1 MTARRFFEKL
11 EALYKDERARLDDL
25 DAAIGD
31 GDHGTTMLRGLT
43 AAAKAEDG
51 LQAKA
56 FMRASGG
63 ASGTLFGLILHEIEL
78 YLSGSGR
85 SLATHL
91 ERSLERIKQLG
102 KVAAGDKSMVDS
114 LEPAVSALDAGRGID
129 AAVSAATDGRDAT
142 LAMAARRGRARYVEE
157 AGRGHVDPGAAS
169 VCLILGVLAGEEE
182 AR

>member
-11 EALYKDERARLDDL
+11 EALYTDEQERLNDL

-31 GDHGTTMLRGLT
+31 GDHGSTMLRGLT
-43 AAAKAEDG
+43 AAAKAGDG

-78 YLSGSGR
+78 HLSGSER
-85 SLATHL
+85 SLAAHL
-91 ERSLERIKQLG
+91 RRSLERIKELG
-102 KVAAGDKSMVDS
+102 KVAQGDKSMVDS
-114 LEPAVSALDAGRGID
+114 LEPAVSALDAGRGIG
-129 AAVSAATDGRDAT
+129 AAVAAATAGREAT
-142 LAMAARRGRARYVEE
+142 RDLAARRGRARYVED

-182 AR
+182 QR